1 MALSAPPSSATGG
14 RLHVNLLGGF
24 RVLAGGRE
32 LGLPVH
38 ARRVLAYLCVHSLGG
53 SHERMP
59 LAELLWPAVSTAR
72 AQASLRTALWRIRQG
87 DRRLLRVVHDSIWLG
102 PDVEVDLHGTI
113 DRARRL
119 LAPGHDTPADGDDVE
134 ALRGELLPGWEEEW
148 LLLER
153 QRIHQLQIHALD
165 TLSRRFCAQGR
176 HAEAIDT
183 ALAAIALEPL
193 REASHGAL
201 IAAYVADGNVA
212 GALRQLADFSSLLDR
227 ELSVAPSRGFLAEF
241 HRLVGSEA

>member
-1 MALSAPPSSATGG
+1 MALPAPHASAAGG
-14 RLHVNLLGGF
+14 RPHVTLLGGF
-24 RVLAGGRE
+24 RVMAGGRE

-38 ARRVLAYLCVHSLGG
+38 ARRVLAYLCVHSPAG
-53 SHERMP
+53 SHERTR
-59 LAELLWPAVSTAR
+59 LAERLWPAVSTTR

-87 DRRLLRVVHDSIWLG
+87 DRRLLRVAYDSVWLG
-102 PDVEVDLHGTI
+102 PEVEVDLHGTI

-119 LAPGHDTPADGDDVE
+119 LAQDHTPEDGADVE

-165 TLSRRFCAQGR
+165 TLSRRFRAQGR

-212 GALRQLADFSSLLDR
+212 AAVRQLASLCALLDR
-227 ELSVAPSRGFLAEF
+227 ELSVAPSRAFLAEV
-241 HRLVGSEA
+241 HRLMRPED